1 MEKLGKEEAK
11 RLQDIEEKAKEY
23 TELKDQRHK
32 EIDEALDVAKRAR
45 VTVTE
50 FNTQRNIADTLQ
62 AEEKA
67 LQKLEEMAE
76 EGALK
81 GVLGRLQELIKYGD
95 EYSKAVEAASAGWMR
110 ALVVRDLEVAIKC
123 VESLKR
129 TKLGRAKIIPLE
141 DLELP
146 PENEEFD
153 EAPGIVGP
161 VSSVIKVEKRIAPA
175 VEFVFG
181 DTMLATN
188 QRAAFLTAARGQR
201 CVVTSGDLYEPGGG
215 LESGYYRAPFDA
227 STLIPRSNVREGLE
241 RTVKSLESIVQ
252 RSRSELDRLA

>member
-1 MEKLGKEEAK
+1 MEKLGKEEEK

-32 EIDEALDVAKRAR
+32 EIDEALEVAKRAR

-50 FNTQRNIADTLQ
+50 INTQRSIADTLQ

-95 EYSKAVEAASAGWMR
+95 EYSKAIEAASAGWMR
-110 ALVVRDLEVAIKC
+110 ALVVKDLGVAIKC

-129 TKLGRAKIIPLE
+129 TKLGRAKIIPLD
-141 DLELP
+141 DLEVP
-146 PENEEFD
+146 SAND
-153 EAPGIVGP
+153 EYEQTPGIVGP
-161 VSSVIKVEKRIAPA
+161 IPSVIK
-175 VEFVFG
+175 
-181 DTMLATN
+181 
-188 QRAAFLTAARGQR
+188 
-201 CVVTSGDLYEPGGG
+201 YE
-215 LESGYYRAPFDA
+215 
-227 STLIPRSNVREGLE
+227 
-241 RTVKSLESIVQ
+241 
-252 RSRSELDRLA
+252 